1 LFRSIALAMMLVLAP
16 AAAGWAAQPDAGEL
30 VDKAVQALK
39 TTSYEAR
46 MQFYAQ
52 YDAGQEQTVHIYHVA
67 PDLYHV
73 EPLAQDQH
81 GEWNAQGYYFLENA
95 QELLRIITDDK
106 GRAVVVEELPER
118 SFYLND
124 ALTGKFLKDLAR
136 HEGTVVLDGAV
147 GPEGASDFIDVYQL
161 RQLAFPEKPYTITI
175 GLDKR
180 NYFPVFLLV
189 QDSEGVSKVYL
200 KMEAI
205 EYKQATEIPIKLFQT
220 PQGAGQAAKR
230 APLVEQNAPAAT
242 IVAPREKAGRDE
254 VRLQVQRTPSATAA
268 EVQPLDYA
276 LPPFPA
282 RVPEGYYLESLNLLD
297 YTAHGNQGE
306 PALVYQFELFS
317 PAAGDTLS
325 IFVTQSDNF
334 MAGGDAGYNQPGL
347 GYVLVQENDWLVAVF
362 GDLSIDRLMDVA
374 DGLEP
379 NIIEVE
385 ELLERTQLLDEM
397 LDQLAVEE

>member
-1 LFRSIALAMMLVLAP
+1 MLVLAP
-16 AAAGWAAQPDAGEL
+16 AAGSWAAQPEVGEL
-30 VDKAVQALK
+30 VDKAVKALK

-46 MQFYAQ
+46 MHFYAQ

-73 EPLAQDQH
+73 EPLVKGQH
-81 GEWNAQGYYFLENA
+81 GEWTYQGYYLLENA
-95 QELLRIITDDK
+95 QELLRIVTDGK
-106 GRAVVVEELPER
+106 GNAVVIQELPER

-147 GPEGASDFIDVYQL
+147 GPEGAAEFIDVYQL
-161 RQLAFPEKPYTITI
+161 RQLAYPEKPYTITI

-189 QDSEGVSKVYL
+189 QDSDGVAKVYL

-205 EYKQATEIPIKLFQT
+205 EYKKATEIPVKLFQT
-220 PQGAGQAAKR
+220 PKGSGQAAKR

-242 IVAPREKAGRDE
+242 IVVPQEEADRDE
-254 VRLQVQRTPSATAA
+254 ARLMVQRAPSAAAA
-268 EVQPLDYA
+268 EVKPLDYA
-276 LPPFPA
+276 LPPYPA

-297 YTAHGNQGE
+297 YTGHGE
-306 PALVYQFELFS
+306 PALVYQFELFN

-334 MAGGDAGYNQPGL
+334 MVSSGDQGYNQPGL
-347 GYVLVQENDWLVAVF
+347 GYVLVQENEWLVAVF

-374 DGLEP
+374 DGLAP
-379 NIIEVE
+379 DYDRVE
-385 ELLERTQLLDEM
+385 ELLERTQLLDQM
-397 LDQLAVEE
+397 LDQLAVDD